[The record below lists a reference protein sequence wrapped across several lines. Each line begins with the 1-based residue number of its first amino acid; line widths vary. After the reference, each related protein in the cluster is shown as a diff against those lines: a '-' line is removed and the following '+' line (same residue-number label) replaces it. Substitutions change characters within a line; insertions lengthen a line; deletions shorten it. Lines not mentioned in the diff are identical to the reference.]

1 MYFKVIQEGLKLAIT
16 MDQIAYAG
24 LFLLGRVLEQ
34 FKVYLIE
41 IQLNSITTTNK
52 DI

>member
-16 MDQIAYAG
+16 IDQVAYMG
-24 LFLLGRVLEQ
+24 LFLIGRALEQ
-34 FKVYLIE
+34 IKLYLIE
-41 IQLNSITTTNK
+41 IQVNNITTTNK